1 MNKVLR
7 NSWAL
12 FLGMGCIM
20 MAYGFQGSLLG
31 VRAVQEEFS
40 LTSTGFMMSGYFVG
54 YFIGAATIPNI
65 ISRVGHIR
73 VFAAFASLSSLV
85 ILMHSIIVNPLVW
98 FFLRV
103 LTGISMVCIYTV
115 AESWLNDRSSNKNRG
130 SVLSIYMVILYGT
143 MGIGMFLLNFSSP
156 LNFQPFIL
164 VSVIT
169 SAALIPILL
178 TKKKPPTFKKIQAM
192 NLKDLYEASPFGMIS
207 SLFYGTMGIGMF
219 LLNFSSPL
227 NFQPFILVSVITS
240 IALIP
245 ILLTKK
251 KPPTFKRIKVMT
263 LKDLYES
270 SPFGMVSSF
279 FYGTIQAA
287 LFTLLAVYA
296 TSMNFTILE
305 ISIVTF
311 LLAISGAISQ
321 FPVGKIS
328 DMYDRRKVIVFS
340 SFGAAAFAIF
350 TILVTRQ
357 MYLPG
362 ELATSKTW
370 FYIFLVLFSF
380 CSLPMFS
387 LILAHTNDFIPKE
400 KFVAAGA
407 GLQFVFGLGAMS
419 GPFLCS
425 IFMDLVGP
433 NGFFVF
439 LFFFNSVIGLFGMY
453 RMKVRKTV
461 ENPDSQFVAMPQTIT
476 PAGIELN
483 PSTEHIEEPY
493 SDKVKE
499 ILERKGVKYKKEDEQ
514 LKTDNQVN

>member
-1 MNKVLR
+1 MNKVLK

-12 FLGMGCIM
+12 FLGMGFIM

-73 VFAAFASLSSLV
+73 VFAAFASLASLV
-85 ILMHSIIVNPLVW
+85 ILVHSIIIHPFVW
-98 FFLRV
+98 FILRI
-103 LTGISMVCIYTV
+103 LTGVSMVCIYTV

-130 SVLSIYMVILYGT
+130 SVLSVYMVVLYGT

-156 LNFQPFIL
+156 NNFQPFIL
-164 VSVIT
+164 VSVMT
-169 SAALIPILL
+169 SVALIPILL
-178 TKKKPPTFKKIQAM
+178 TKKKPPNFKKIQAM
-192 NLKDLYEASPFGMIS
+192 NLKELYE
-207 SLFYGTMGIGMF
+207 
-219 LLNFSSPL
+219 
-227 NFQPFILVSVITS
+227 V
-240 IALIP
+240 
-245 ILLTKK
+245 
-251 KPPTFKRIKVMT
+251 
-263 LKDLYES
+263 
-270 SPFGMVSSF
+270 SPFGMVSSL
-279 FYGTIQAA
+279 FYGTIQSA

-296 TSMNFTILE
+296 SSMNFTILE

-311 LLAISGAISQ
+311 LLAISGAVAQ

-328 DMYDRRKVIVFS
+328 DIYDRRKVTVFS
-340 SFGAAAFAIF
+340 SFGAAIF
-350 TILVTRQ
+350 SIIAILVSRQ
-357 MYLPG
+357 MYLPDG
-362 ELATSKTW
+362 LATSKTW
-370 FYIFLVLFSF
+370 FYIFFILFSF

-387 LILAHTNDFIPKE
+387 LILAHTNDYVSKD

-407 GLQFVFGLGAMS
+407 GLQFAFGLGAMS

-439 LFFFNSVIGLFGMY
+439 LFIFHTFIGFFGLY
-453 RMKVRKTV
+453 RMRVRETV
-461 ENPDSQFVAMPQTIT
+461 ENPDTRFVAMPQTIT

-483 PSTEHIEEPY
+483 PTTEHIDEPY
-493 SDKVKE
+493 SEKVKE
-499 ILERKGVKYKKEDEQ
+499 ILERKGVKYKKSDNED
-514 LKTDNQVN
+514 KKKDVTY

>member
-1 MNKVLR
+1 MNKVLK

-12 FLGMGCIM
+12 FLGMGFLM

-40 LTSTGFMMSGYFVG
+40 LTATGFLMSGYFVG

-73 VFAAFASLSSLV
+73 VFAAFASLASLV
-85 ILMHSIIVNPLVW
+85 ILVHSILINPLIW
-98 FFLRV
+98 FLLRV

-130 SVLSIYMVILYGT
+130 SVLSVYMVILYGA
-143 MGIGMFLLNFSSP
+143 MGVGMFLLNFSSP
-156 LNFQPFIL
+156 QNFQPFIL

-178 TKKKPPTFKKIQAM
+178 TKKKPPTFKKIKAM
-192 NLKDLYEASPFGMIS
+192 TLKDLYEASPFGMIS
-207 SLFYGTMGIGMF
+207 SLFYGT
-219 LLNFSSPL
+219 
-227 NFQPFILVSVITS
+227 
-240 IALIP
+240 
-245 ILLTKK
+245 
-251 KPPTFKRIKVMT
+251 
-263 LKDLYES
+263 
-270 SPFGMVSSF
+270 
-279 FYGTIQAA
+279 IQSA

-311 LLAISGAISQ
+311 LLAVSGAIAQ
-321 FPVGKIS
+321 FPIGKLS
-328 DMYDRRKVIVFS
+328 DIYDRRKVIVFS
-340 SFGAAAFAIF
+340 TFGAAIF
-350 TILVTRQ
+350 SILAILVSRQ

-362 ELATSKTW
+362 GLATSKTW
-370 FYIFLVLFSF
+370 FYIFFILFSF

-387 LILAHTNDFIPKE
+387 LILAHTNDYIPKE

-407 GLQFVFGLGAMS
+407 GLQFAFGLGAMS

-425 IFMDLVGP
+425 VFMYLVGS
-433 NGFFVF
+433 NGFFIF
-439 LFFFNSVIGLFGMY
+439 LFLFHCLIGVYGIH
-453 RMKVRKTV
+453 RMRVRQTID
-461 ENPDSQFVAMPQTIT
+461 NPDSQFVAMPQTIT

-483 PSTEHIEEPY
+483 PTTEPIEEP
-493 SDKVKE
+493 VKE
-499 ILERKGVKYKKEDEQ
+499 
-514 LKTDNQVN
+514 

>member
-1 MNKVLR
+1 MNKILK

-12 FLGMGCIM
+12 FLGMGFIM

-73 VFAAFASLSSLV
+73 VFAAFASLASLV
-85 ILMHSIIVNPLVW
+85 ILIHSIIINPFVW
-98 FFLRV
+98 FLLRV
-103 LTGISMVCIYTV
+103 MTGISMVCIYTV

-130 SVLSIYMVILYGT
+130 SILSIYMVVLYGT

-156 LNFQPFIL
+156 KNFQPFIL

-178 TKKKPPTFKKIQAM
+178 TKKKPPNFKKITGLS
-192 NLKDLYEASPFGMIS
+192 LKDLYDASPLG
-207 SLFYGTMGIGMF
+207 
-219 LLNFSSPL
+219 
-227 NFQPFILVSVITS
+227 
-240 IALIP
+240 A
-245 ILLTKK
+245 
-251 KPPTFKRIKVMT
+251 
-263 LKDLYES
+263 
-270 SPFGMVSSF
+270 VSSF
-279 FYGTIQAA
+279 FYGTIQSA
-287 LFTLLAVYA
+287 LFTLIAVYA

-311 LLAISGAISQ
+311 LLAVSGSIAQ
-321 FPVGKIS
+321 FPIGKLS
-328 DMYDRRKVIVFS
+328 DIYDRRKVLVIS
-340 SFGAAAFAIF
+340 SFGAALFAVIS
-350 TILVTRQ
+350 IIVSRQ
-357 MYLPG
+357 MYLPDG
-362 ELATSKTW
+362 LATSKTL
-370 FYIFLVLFSF
+370 FYFFFILFSF

-387 LILAHTNDFIPKE
+387 LILAHTNDNISKE

-407 GLQFVFGLGAMS
+407 GLQFIFGLGAMS

-425 IFMDLVGP
+425 LFMDFVGP

-439 LFFFNSVIGLFGMY
+439 LFFFHSVIGFFGIY
-453 RMKVRKTV
+453 RMSVRKTI

-499 ILERKGVKYKKEDEQ
+499 ILERKGVKYKKTETQ
-514 LKTDNQVN
+514 KQ

>member
-1 MNKVLR
+1 MNKVLK

-40 LTSTGFMMSGYFVG
+40 LTATGFMMSGYFVG

-73 VFAAFASLSSLV
+73 VFAAFASLASLV
-85 ILMHSIIVNPLVW
+85 ILVHSILINPIVW
-98 FFLRV
+98 FLLRV

-130 SVLSIYMVILYGT
+130 SVLSVYMVILYGS
-143 MGIGMFLLNFSSP
+143 MGIGMFLLNFNSP
-156 LNFQPFIL
+156 ENFEPFIL
-164 VSVIT
+164 ISVIT

-178 TKKKPPTFKKIQAM
+178 TKKKPPTFKKIKAMKLNELYQA
-192 NLKDLYEASPFGMIS
+192 
-207 SLFYGTMGIGMF
+207 
-219 LLNFSSPL
+219 
-227 NFQPFILVSVITS
+227 
-240 IALIP
+240 
-245 ILLTKK
+245 
-251 KPPTFKRIKVMT
+251 
-263 LKDLYES
+263 
-270 SPFGMVSSF
+270 SPFGMVSSLL
-279 FYGTIQAA
+279 YGTAQSA

-311 LLAISGAISQ
+311 LLAISGSIAQ
-321 FPVGKIS
+321 FPIGKVS
-328 DMYDRRKVIVFS
+328 DFYDRRKVIVFS
-340 SFGAAAFAIF
+340 TFGASIF
-350 TILVTRQ
+350 SIIAILVSRQ

-362 ELATSKTW
+362 GLATSKTW
-370 FYIFLVLFSF
+370 FYVFFIFFSF

-387 LILAHTNDFIPKE
+387 LILAHTNDYISKD

-407 GLQFVFGLGAMS
+407 GLQFAFGLGAIS

-439 LFFFNSVIGLFGMY
+439 LFFFHSAIGIFGIY
-453 RMKVRKTV
+453 RMKVRKTID
-461 ENPDSQFVAMPQTIT
+461 NPDSQFVAMPQTIT

-483 PSTEHIEEPY
+483 PTTEHIDEPY

-499 ILERKGVKYKKEDEQ
+499 ILDRKGVKYKKEET
-514 LKTDNQVN
+514 KA